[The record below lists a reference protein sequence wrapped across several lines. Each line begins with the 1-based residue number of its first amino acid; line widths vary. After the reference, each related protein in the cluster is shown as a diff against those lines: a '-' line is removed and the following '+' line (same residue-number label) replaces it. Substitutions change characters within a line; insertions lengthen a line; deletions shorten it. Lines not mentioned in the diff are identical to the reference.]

1 MVLGRHTKNEIWI
14 PRHDWLF
21 YRRIKRSF
29 KGLLTTMPESPGKVG
44 LRIKRIQNDNN
55 TRLKIKTTQIQ
66 KRLMEH
72 ILGDIKMDASQVTA
86 ALGLLKKTLPDL
98 QSIEQVTEVTE
109 RKVISSEPMQL
120 DDWEK
125 GQNKAVNE

>member
-1 MVLGRHTKNEIWI
+1 
-14 PRHDWLF
+14 
-21 YRRIKRSF
+21 
-29 KGLLTTMPESPGKVG
+29 MPESPGKVG
-44 LRIKRIQNDNN
+44 LRIKRIQNDSN

-98 QSIEQVTEVTE
+98 QSIEQVTEITE

-125 GQNKAVNE
+125 NQNKAVNE